1 VTELQS
7 PPQATGTLQALRS
20 TKDRSAA
27 LYVLQAFIWLLA
39 VIPAR
44 LVFKPIGYFGSPAS
58 IVGLLAMS
66 LWACGAVRS
75 DLLVRKVVA
84 VRVAVVVFWLPTLIS
99 YAVLH
104 LNSVPSDEV
113 NAADRWLLF
122 GLVWSGV
129 LLLAAEGLRSRDE
142 VMRLLRMVVAAG
154 SFSAAVALMQ
164 SRLNFDLTKY
174 MQKLP
179 LLSTDG
185 DLASVLSRAGLNRP
199 AGTATHPIEFGCMLC
214 MVLGFALV
222 LAFYDK
228 GWDAK
233 RRWSVLFLVGLAIP
247 MSVSRSAILGGLIVL
262 AFWLVRASKSQR
274 RQTLVACFFGAV
286 AVFLTSPGLLGTLKS
301 YFVNVTSDDSITTRT
316 DDYAAVAK
324 YIRRSPLIGRGPATF
339 LPKYR
344 ILDNTWLTFSIELG
358 LLGVVG
364 LLIFF
369 TTGAR
374 LGGVLRRTSND
385 PMTRAIGQAFIGLSV
400 LVIINSA
407 TFDFFAYPMAPGFIA
422 ILIGIGGALTGL
434 ARDERAADGDGAVAS
449 TALPMG
455 DTTTAESRVE
465 APPPSPRPRR
475 EIGRADTTSSAPDR
489 RPDQSG
495 RRRVTTGAAL
505 KWSLIAQFLARA
517 GQFGLGLVLA
527 RLLTPHEFGTYTVAL
542 GVFLILLTIDD
553 LGVVKGLVRW
563 PGRFADVAPTARTI
577 GVVTGVGVYAA
588 AFALAPVIADIASTP
603 KATAV
608 IRVLSLGVIIDSS
621 IQIVPAASL
630 QRTFR
635 QDLWV
640 IVELSRIVVLATVTI
655 VLASRGVG
663 VWSLVWGSLAGQ
675 VALTTATTL
684 LARVPIRYGFD
695 RQMAKELIRIS
706 APYSLAALVSAA
718 LLNVDYLV
726 IGHRLGT
733 VAVGIYLIAFNV
745 SSWPT
750 TLVGQ
755 AVRAVSI
762 PSFSQLRQSGG
773 DVGANVRRALVLLFA
788 GALPFVAVLI
798 AMPQLAIATLYGTE
812 WVGGATALHFL
823 ALLSIVRLIDGLT
836 DDVFFACGHS
846 GWILAKNLV
855 WVVLLIV
862 GLNIGA
868 HLGGIRG
875 VGIGHAVVAVGVVLP
890 MICYLLARLGMWR
903 RQLLFVAVV
912 MMMAAAV
919 AGTAGWFV
927 VHHVAAPRLVLAT
940 LGVSAVCIVYA
951 VLLTPMRRVI
961 LGRRVV
967 GLPRQAS

>member
-1 VTELQS
+1 MTALQT
-7 PPQATGTLQALRS
+7 PPQATGTLHDLRS

-27 LYVLQAFIWLLA
+27 LFILQAFIWLLA
-39 VIPAR
+39 GIPAR
-44 LVFKPIGYFGSPAS
+44 LVFRPIGYFGSPAS
-58 IVGLLAMS
+58 MVGLLAMS
-66 LWACGAVRS
+66 LWACGAVRP

-99 YAVLH
+99 FAVLH

-129 LLLAAEGLRSRDE
+129 ALLAAEGLRSRDE

-179 LLSTDG
+179 LLYTDG
-185 DLASVLSRAGLNRP
+185 ELAAVLSRAGLNRP
-199 AGTATHPIEFGCMLC
+199 AGTATHPIEFGCVLC

-228 GWDAK
+228 GWEAT
-233 RRWSVLFLVGLAIP
+233 RRWSVLFLIGVAIP
-247 MSVSRSAILGGLIVL
+247 MAVSRSAILGGVIVL
-262 AFWLVRASKSQR
+262 TFWLVRATKSQR
-274 RQTLVACFFGAV
+274 RQTLLACLFGGV
-286 AVFLTSPGLLGTLKS
+286 AVFLTSPGLIGTLKS
-301 YFVNVTSDDSITTRT
+301 YFVNATSDDSITTRT

-358 LLGVVG
+358 LLGVLG
-364 LLIFF
+364 LLIYF
-369 TTGAR
+369 TTSAR
-374 LGGVLRRTSND
+374 IGGVLRRTSND
-385 PMTRAIGQAFIGLSV
+385 PMTRAIGQACIGLSA

-422 ILIGIGGALTGL
+422 VLIGIGGALTGL
-434 ARDERAADGDGAVAS
+434 VTSERAVEGDRAIASAVPPVGGTAAS
-449 TALPMG
+449 
-455 DTTTAESRVE
+455 ERRVE
-465 APPPSPRPRR
+465 APPPTTAERR
-475 EIGRADTTSSAPDR
+475 EIIVADSGPSPDDR
-489 RPDQSG
+489 RPDPT
-495 RRRVTTGAAL
+495 RRRRPTTGAAL
-505 KWSLIAQFLARA
+505 RWSLIAQFLARA

-553 LGVVKGLVRW
+553 LGIVKGLVRW
-563 PGRFADVAPTARTI
+563 PGRFADVAPTARTL
-577 GVVTGVGVYAA
+577 GLVTGVGVYAV
-588 AFALAPVIADIASTP
+588 AFALAPVIADVASTP
-603 KATAV
+603 NATLV
-608 IRVLSLGVIIDSS
+608 IRVLCLGVLIDSS
-621 IQIVPAASL
+621 LQIVPAASL

-655 VLASRGVG
+655 VLASWGVG

-675 VALTTATTL
+675 CALTTATTL

-706 APYSLAALVSAA
+706 APYSLAALVSAG

-798 AMPQLAIATLYGTE
+798 AMPQLTIATLYGTE

-868 HLGGIRG
+868 HFGGIRG
-875 VGIGHAVVAVGVVLP
+875 VGIGHALIAVFVVLP
-890 MICYLLARLGMWR
+890 LICYLLARLGMWR
-903 RQLLFVAVV
+903 RQLLVVAVG
-912 MMMAAAV
+912 MAAAAAV

-927 VHHVAAPRLVLAT
+927 VHHVSAPRLVLAA
-940 LGVSAVCIVYA
+940 LGVSAVCTVYA
-951 VLLTPMRRVI
+951 ILLTPMRRMI
-961 LGRRVV
+961 LTR
-967 GLPRQAS
+967 